1 MLRGLSPIFD
11 GWGNFQ
17 WNSRSVFATYKQIT
31 FFRAGSAAQLTS
43 YHADIS
49 LINKQYRK
57 RGHKLHTAAKNSTNN
72 HRPNG
77 QTRLKNFASTCMS
90 KIWSNLQKE
99 TLKKMMYLFDSQ
111 PCVFIAKCLKMFLES
126 VKLPYNFLAL
136 LDEDV
141 FKSNTATPP
150 HFYLF
155 WLQLWIYFMSY
166 QNSSM

>member
-1 MLRGLSPIFD
+1 MQNLLTWGRKCNWEMLRGLSPIFD

-77 QTRLKNFASTCMS
+77 QTCLKIFASKRKS
-90 KIWSNLQKE
+90 WSNL
-99 TLKKMMYLFDSQ
+99 LKHIKKKDMVFDSKT
-111 PCVFIAKCLKMFLES
+111 CVFKRS
-126 VKLPYNFLAL
+126 GHTRAL
-136 LDEDV
+136 LHFTNVASILTFGIFLPFSWV
-141 FKSNTATPP
+141 FFTCLYKS
-150 HFYLF
+150 
-155 WLQLWIYFMSY
+155 
-166 QNSSM
+166 

>member
-57 RGHKLHTAAKNSTNN
+57 RGHKLHTVAKKLGHMCLEGQLNSE
-72 HRPNG
+72 
-77 QTRLKNFASTCMS
+77 KNIHSPDGYS
-90 KIWSNLQKE
+90 
-99 TLKKMMYLFDSQ
+99 LFLDD
-111 PCVFIAKCLKMFLES
+111 KCEF
-126 VKLPYNFLAL
+126 
-136 LDEDV
+136 
-141 FKSNTATPP
+141 
-150 HFYLF
+150 
-155 WLQLWIYFMSY
+155 
-166 QNSSM
+166 

>member
-72 HRPNG
+72 HRPIG
-77 QTRLKNFASTCMS
+77 QTYLGIFAS
-90 KIWSNLQKE
+90 KR
-99 TLKKMMYLFDSQ
+99 
-111 PCVFIAKCLKMFLES
+111 
-126 VKLPYNFLAL
+126 
-136 LDEDV
+136 
-141 FKSNTATPP
+141 KS
-150 HFYLF
+150 
-155 WLQLWIYFMSY
+155 
-166 QNSSM
+166 

>member
-77 QTRLKNFASTCMS
+77 QTCLRILASKRES
-90 KIWSNLQKE
+90 WSNL
-99 TLKKMMYLFDSQ
+99 LKDIEKRRIWDLIQRHVFFSIKHLKLFS
-111 PCVFIAKCLKMFLES
+111 ES
-126 VKLPYNFLAL
+126 VKLPNNFLAL
-136 LDEDV
+136 LDEDM

-155 WLQLWIYFMSY
+155 WLQLWIYFMCY
-166 QNSSM
+166 QNSSGGF

>member
-77 QTRLKNFASTCMS
+77 QTCLKIFAS
-90 KIWSNLQKE
+90 KR
-99 TLKKMMYLFDSQ
+99 
-111 PCVFIAKCLKMFLES
+111 
-126 VKLPYNFLAL
+126 
-136 LDEDV
+136 
-141 FKSNTATPP
+141 KS
-150 HFYLF
+150 
-155 WLQLWIYFMSY
+155 
-166 QNSSM
+166 

>member
-57 RGHKLHTAAKNSTNN
+57 RGHKLHTAAKKQYQQS
-72 HRPNG
+72 
-77 QTRLKNFASTCMS
+77 QTQWTDM
-90 KIWSNLQKE
+90 
-99 TLKKMMYLFDSQ
+99 
-111 PCVFIAKCLKMFLES
+111 LEDFCIQEK
-126 VKLPYNFLAL
+126 VL
-136 LDEDV
+136 
-141 FKSNTATPP
+141 
-150 HFYLF
+150 
-155 WLQLWIYFMSY
+155 I
-166 QNSSM
+166 

>member
-57 RGHKLHTAAKNSTNN
+57 RGPQVAHTHTHSTISTKKAKTST
-72 HRPNG
+72 
-77 QTRLKNFASTCMS
+77 
-90 KIWSNLQKE
+90 
-99 TLKKMMYLFDSQ
+99 
-111 PCVFIAKCLKMFLES
+111 
-126 VKLPYNFLAL
+126 NFLAVFL
-136 LDEDV
+136 LM
-141 FKSNTATPP
+141 KTC
-150 HFYLF
+150 YKK
-155 WLQLWIYFMSY
+155 Q
-166 QNSSM
+166 Q